1 MILQT
6 AIEHYGVE
14 IQLNKVQE
22 ELGKL
27 ITAISKWRNKDVFL
41 IEVVDEIV
49 DAEIMIA
56 QLKLILEKIYEI
68 EISED
73 IEKRTEYK
81 LERLKQRIED
91 DNDKSRLIQKD

>member
-1 MILQT
+1 MILKK

-14 IQLNKVQE
+14 SQLNKVQE
-22 ELGKL
+22 ELGEL

-91 DNDKSRLIQKD
+91 DQNRTGV

>member
-1 MILQT
+1 MILKK

-14 IQLNKVQE
+14 KQLNKVQE

-81 LERLKQRIED
+81 LNRLKQRIED
-91 DNDKSRLIQKD
+91 DQNRTGV

>member
-1 MILQT
+1 MILKT

-14 IQLNKVQE
+14 KQLNKVQE
-22 ELGKL
+22 ELGEL

-73 IEKRTEYK
+73 SIPF
-81 LERLKQRIED
+81 
-91 DNDKSRLIQKD
+91 

>member
-1 MILQT
+1 MILKT

-14 IQLNKVQE
+14 HQLNKVQE
-22 ELGKL
+22 ELGEL

-91 DNDKSRLIQKD
+91 DQNRHGV

>member
-1 MILQT
+1 MILQI
-6 AIEHYGVE
+6 AIDHYGVE
-14 IQLNKVQE
+14 SQLNKVQE

-91 DNDKSRLIQKD
+91 DNNKSRLL

>member
-14 IQLNKVQE
+14 HQLNKVQE
-22 ELGKL
+22 ELGEL

-91 DNDKSRLIQKD
+91 DQNRTGV

>member
-14 IQLNKVQE
+14 SQLNKVQE
-22 ELGKL
+22 ELGEL

-81 LERLKQRIED
+81 LNRLKQRIED
-91 DNDKSRLIQKD
+91 DQNRTGV